1 MEENKDLTVKYE
13 NYRKTLS
20 LKENELKG
28 YEEYF
33 KTLKDQHD
41 IAKFQVAAIKTES
54 KEPSSNILE
63 ENLENSSSLNIDII
77 QTNELMN
84 SQIAT
89 LTTEIKQ
96 LQRLNSQLSENL
108 SCKSVEFELLVHN
121 LHKIEQ
127 EFELYKNENSLN
139 IEQIKIIS
147 KSKEKLAFENLAN
160 IKEISLLGSYIDE
173 LNEKLNKVE
182 TSLKIKTENEANYEE
197 TIKKLTKNLNE
208 CTTDLKFQTDSNAQ
222 LNSDLSLSLDAN
234 AQLKFEL
241 SSLLDANKWLK
252 SELASSKDLV
262 NTEIIFS
269 NDSNKLL
276 QSEIASLNESIKIL
290 EFSKNK
296 LLAQLNNANTII
308 AEYKNNINNLTQTI
322 ILNTKER
329 ERLENELNI
338 FSEDKGTQL

>member
-1 MEENKDLTVKYE
+1 MGKESIGIEVKSKIKSLENEIKEKDKKIFEYGKGIENFKGLYSSLKEKNKKLKIFLKENREEKTKILNLNAKHSKTASSLESIIEELNWKNGQLLSEIKLIKEKESQLIGENHELMEENKDLTVKYE

-160 IKEISLLGSYIDE
+160 IKEISLLGSYID
-173 LNEKLNKVE
+173 
-182 TSLKIKTENEANYEE
+182 
-197 TIKKLTKNLNE
+197 
-208 CTTDLKFQTDSNAQ
+208 
-222 LNSDLSLSLDAN
+222 
-234 AQLKFEL
+234 
-241 SSLLDANKWLK
+241 
-252 SELASSKDLV
+252 
-262 NTEIIFS
+262 
-269 NDSNKLL
+269 
-276 QSEIASLNESIKIL
+276 
-290 EFSKNK
+290 
-296 LLAQLNNANTII
+296 
-308 AEYKNNINNLTQTI
+308 
-322 ILNTKER
+322 
-329 ERLENELNI
+329 
-338 FSEDKGTQL
+338 